1 LRLWT
6 GGCTHRLLHVHL
18 RFPPP
23 KIL

>member
-1 LRLWT
+1 LCLRA

-18 RFPPP
+18 QFPPA